1 VGMKGG
7 FSADNVDRLYSD
19 QLQPVEHGPG
29 IPKGHIRNKRH
40 GPVETELAG
49 LVAPEGGVE
58 LYVVGTDSHKTSITT
73 DLYGWSRI

>member
-1 VGMKGG
+1 MKGR

-19 QLQPVEHGPG
+19 DVQSVKHGPG

-40 GPVETELAG
+40 GPVETKLTG

-58 LYVVGTDSHKTSITT
+58 LYVVGTFSHEYFLSH
-73 DLYGWSRI
+73 G